1 MEFVKLGNK
10 FFPQHHSYVEPF
22 FGSGAVLFNKKP
34 SNIETVNDIDGEV
47 VNLFE
52 CIKQDPEK
60 LAKIIYL
67 TPYSRDVFEDAYQ
80 IRTRDKYEKA
90 SAFMVRCDM
99 GHGFRTNGEKVGFKM
114 DVQGRESA
122 YAVKHWNQV
131 PNLIMEC
138 ASRSKEVQ
146 IENRDAV
153 NVIERFNHSNVL
165 IYLDPPYM
173 LETRH
178 GKQYRHEMGNA
189 DHKNLLDVIV
199 NHKAKIIISGY
210 PSKFYDNALK
220 GWHKETHISRN
231 QRNKQVKEVIWM
243 NFEPS
248 KQLELK

>member
-1 MEFVKLGNK
+1 MRQLIKYPGSKWSLSNWVTS

-99 GHGFRTNGEKVGFKM
+99 GHGFRTT
-114 DVQGRESA
+114 
-122 YAVKHWNQV
+122 
-131 PNLIMEC
+131 P
-138 ASRSKEVQ
+138 
-146 IENRDAV
+146 
-153 NVIERFNHSNVL
+153 
-165 IYLDPPYM
+165 
-173 LETRH
+173 
-178 GKQYRHEMGNA
+178 
-189 DHKNLLDVIV
+189 
-199 NHKAKIIISGY
+199 
-210 PSKFYDNALK
+210 
-220 GWHKETHISRN
+220 
-231 QRNKQVKEVIWM
+231 
-243 NFEPS
+243 
-248 KQLELK
+248 